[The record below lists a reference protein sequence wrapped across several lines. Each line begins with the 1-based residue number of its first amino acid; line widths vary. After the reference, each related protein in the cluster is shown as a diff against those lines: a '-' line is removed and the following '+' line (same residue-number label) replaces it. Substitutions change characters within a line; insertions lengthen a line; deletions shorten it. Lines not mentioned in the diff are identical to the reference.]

1 MRSQL
6 LLVCFFFSLSGF
18 AQTNSKF
25 NLQKVIV
32 RLTGGRELKGELI
45 LASGDSLVMLD
56 RNLPLAGC
64 KISFR
69 YRFTGLSSYG
79 TVKAVNDTSIL
90 IVQSVYPFER
100 TIIRDQID
108 RIRITSYP
116 DLPNLK
122 ELQRVVFKV
131 PSIASIRMHKKGAG
145 GLGAILG
152 GAAGGFLAYN
162 LAYNSSNDGSFF
174 GKTGE
179 ASLVG
184 IVGVLTGAPIGAMVG
199 TYGKTRSIKGQQQQ
213 FDLFVKK
220 LYK

>member
-18 AQTNSKF
+18 AQTKSKL
-25 NLQKVIV
+25 NLEKVIV
-32 RLTGGRELKGELI
+32 RLTDGKEFNGELI
-45 LASGDSLVMLD
+45 LASADSLVMLD
-56 RNLPLAGC
+56 KNLPLAGC

-69 YRFTGLSSYG
+69 NRFTGVSAHG
-79 TVKAVNDTSIL
+79 TVKEVNDTSML

-100 TIIRDQID
+100 IVIRDQID
-108 RIRITSYP
+108 RVSITSYP

-122 ELQRVVFKV
+122 ELRRLVFRV

-145 GLGAILG
+145 AIGAVLGGFAGAFLGAGIASISATGFGATTTGSSFGILI
-152 GAAGGFLAYN
+152 GAP
-162 LAYNSSNDGSFF
+162 
-174 GKTGE
+174 
-179 ASLVG
+179 
-184 IVGVLTGAPIGAMVG
+184 TGALIRVN
-199 TYGKTRSIKGQQQQ
+199 GKTRHIDGQQSQ